1 LVAKVCE
8 YDRYVGASLRLI
20 RTMGLRRKESVL
32 FRPYG
37 SVVPFADTGLPPEE
51 QVADRYV
58 RIKGKGGRVRL
69 IPLDN
74 RARMAALEWAQSVV
88 SSRDAHMGDPSR
100 DLKKNLRRFDYV
112 MEKFGITVRERG
124 ATVHGLRHEVLIDI
138 YQEMTGAAPPVRGGD
153 LLPPE
158 VDRAARQAV
167 SLLAGHART
176 RASGAYLGQSVVMR
190 SKPSERSNPPA
201 EQDGSNCA

>member
-1 LVAKVCE
+1 
-8 YDRYVGASLRLI
+8 
-20 RTMGLRRKESVL
+20 
-32 FRPYG
+32 
-37 SVVPFADTGLPPEE
+37 
-51 QVADRYV
+51 
-58 RIKGKGGRVRL
+58 
-69 IPLDN
+69 
-74 RARMAALEWAQSVV
+74 MAALEWAQSVV

-190 SKPSERSNPPA
+190 SKASSQSDPPA
-201 EQDGSNCA
+201 EPDGSHCA